1 MKNDSLERNVDTG
14 SYSKAFRIYIPPCVI
29 NPGYVTQLTAFRSDF
44 FVDDRFT
51 LISREEE

>member
-29 NPGYVTQLTAFRSDF
+29 NPGYVTQLTTFRSDF